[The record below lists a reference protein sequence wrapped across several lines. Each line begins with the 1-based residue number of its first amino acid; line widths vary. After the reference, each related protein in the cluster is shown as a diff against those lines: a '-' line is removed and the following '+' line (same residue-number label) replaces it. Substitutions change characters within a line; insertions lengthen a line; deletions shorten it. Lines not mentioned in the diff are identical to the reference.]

1 MVKSYIRLSKICVKY
16 EDFFM
21 NKNVFIL
28 LTMLFFS
35 TTAWSCNWSVT
46 VLEQNNR
53 VVTLNLGETVPAK
66 TSFKIPGIASCS
78 VVNDGQIYTTCT
90 YDKTNNS
97 VVVMPLNDK
106 ILGQMSNMMI
116 FEGNIEDES
125 KKYVVVTMCSSEI
138 TF

>member
-1 MVKSYIRLSKICVKY
+1 
-16 EDFFM
+16 M
-21 NKNVFIL
+21 NKNIFIL
-28 LTMLFFS
+28 LALLIFS

-53 VVTLNLGETVPAK
+53 IVSLKLGETVPTK
-66 TSFKIPGIASCS
+66 TDFNIPGIASCS

-116 FEGNIEDES
+116 FEGSLEDES
-125 KKYVVVTMCSSEI
+125 SKYIVVTMCSSEI